1 MTSLSTPVQEVPDL
15 GRSEAAVLAA
25 AENDRFVALVEALD
39 PAQWTEPTDCSDW
52 DVRALVSHV
61 VGAME
66 ANASIPEFV
75 HQLRA
80 GKKAAGDR
88 PDIDGITEIQVR
100 ERAGLGPRQLTQR
113 LAVIAPRAA
122 RARKRVPA
130 LVRGCTMKVDV
141 AGVMEPWRLGY
152 LFDVIFTRDTWM
164 HRVDIARAT
173 RRPLDLDAGHDGRL
187 VADVVAEWARRH
199 GRPFTLHLEG
209 PAGGSFTTDETG
221 ETITIDA
228 VEFCRTV
235 SGRAPGTGLLT
246 QEVPF

>member
-1 MTSLSTPVQEVPDL
+1 MTTLSTPVQEVPAL

-25 AENDRFVALVEALD
+25 AEYDRFVALVESLD
-39 PAQWTEPTDCSDW
+39 PDDWTEPTDCSEW

-80 GKKAAGDR
+80 GRKAAGDR
-88 PDIDGITEIQVR
+88 PDIDGMTEVQVR
-100 ERAGLGPRQLTQR
+100 ERAELGPRELTER
-113 LAVIAPRAA
+113 LAVVAPKAA
-122 RARKRVPA
+122 RARKRVPG
-130 LVRGCTMKVDV
+130 LVRGRTMKVEV

-173 RRPLDLDAGHDGRL
+173 RRPLDLDAEHDGRL
-187 VADVVAEWARRH
+187 VADVVAEWANRH
-199 GRPFTLHLEG
+199 GQPFTLHLEG
-209 PAGGSFTTDETG
+209 PAGGSFTTDEAG

-235 SGRAPGTGLLT
+235 SGRAPGTGLLS

>member
-1 MTSLSTPVQEVPDL
+1 MTTLSTPVQEVPDL
-15 GRSEAAVLAA
+15 GRAEAAVLAA
-25 AENDRFVALVEALD
+25 AENERFVALVESLGPD
-39 PAQWTEPTDCSDW
+39 DWTEPTDCSDW

-66 ANASIPEFV
+66 SNASIPEFV

-88 PDIDGITEIQVR
+88 PDIDGMTEVQVR
-100 ERAGLGPRQLTQR
+100 ERAALGPRQLTQR
-113 LAVIAPRAA
+113 LVAIAPKAA

-130 LVRGCTMKVDV
+130 VVRGRTMKVEV

-173 RRPLDLDAGHDGRL
+173 RRPLELDAGHDGRL
-187 VADVVAEWARRH
+187 VAGVVAEWSRRH
-199 GRPFTLHLEG
+199 GQPFTLHLEG
-209 PAGGSFTTDETG
+209 PAGGSFTTG
-221 ETITIDA
+221 EAGEMITIDA

-235 SGRAPGTGLLT
+235 SGRATGTGLLA